1 MKLLRNIT
9 AIILLGA
16 VMLPL
21 LTASFLQVK
30 QLVVQWHMRE
40 SLEHEQLTTISV
52 KTNAIHWIKKNKECL
67 IDGELFD
74 VKKMQVA
81 NEETLLTGLYD
92 TAEKTIH
99 QQLAK
104 QSKQQQEPGH
114 SSQLIKLL
122 LQVNST
128 VQTIEYFFQ
137 PQGIFVPYGTYT
149 QTIYLLPYTGHN
161 TPPPKYC

>member
-9 AIILLGA
+9 AIVLLGA
-16 VMLPL
+16 VLLPL

-74 VKKMQVA
+74 VKRIQV
-81 NEETLLTGLYD
+81 NGDKTLLTGLYD
-92 TAEKTIH
+92 AEEKAIK
-99 QQLAK
+99 QLMKETGEK
-104 QSKQQQEPGH
+104 QSSSQQQNLLKLFSFTACINAGIQAEPP
-114 SSQLIKLL
+114 S
-122 LQVNST
+122 
-128 VQTIEYFFQ
+128 
-137 PQGIFVPYGTYT
+137 YT
-149 QTIYLLPYTGHN
+149 FIYRNTLPIYSNHYCN
-161 TPPPKYC
+161 PVLSIVAPPPRC